1 MATDHEDLIRQ
12 RLSDSIAVKE
22 ELKGDEYVAVAREA
36 ADKITSAL
44 QAGNKVLF
52 CGNGGSAADSMH
64 LAAELVGRF
73 KLERSPLPAISLSDN
88 VSSVTAIGNDYD
100 YQQTFSR
107 QVRALGRDG
116 DVLVAL
122 STSGGSPNVL
132 AAVEAA
138 HELGITTIGCTGS
151 AGGELGSSANLA
163 LRVPSRE
170 TARIQEGYMNVLHT
184 VCELVEMRLFPD
196 A

>member
-12 RLSDSIAVKE
+12 RFTDSIAVKE
-22 ELKGDEYVAVAREA
+22 QLKGDEYVAVVREA
-36 ADKITSAL
+36 ADKITTAL
-44 QAGNKVLF
+44 QGGNKVMF

-73 KLERSPLPAISLSDN
+73 RLERGPLPALSLSDN

-107 QVRALGRDG
+107 QVRAFGRDG

-138 HELGITTIGCTGS
+138 HELGMTTIGFTGS
-151 AGGELGSSANLA
+151 PGGDLA
-163 LRVPSRE
+163 TSTNISLRVPSKE
-170 TARIQEGYMNVLHT
+170 TARIQEGYMLAGHT
-184 VCELVEMRLFPD
+184 MCELVEMQLFPD